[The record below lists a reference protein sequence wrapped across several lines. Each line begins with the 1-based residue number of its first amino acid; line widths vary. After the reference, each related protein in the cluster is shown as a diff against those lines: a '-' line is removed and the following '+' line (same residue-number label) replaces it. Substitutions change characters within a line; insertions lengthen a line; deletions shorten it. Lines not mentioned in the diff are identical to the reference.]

1 MCIVMNIRNLQM
13 TVLNLAKI
21 RGKYYS
27 FEHKPAI
34 TVAASAAK
42 LQQQQLRTEEEWVK
56 ESGGRRGR
64 EGHAGS
70 ANFAPVE

>member
-1 MCIVMNIRNLQM
+1 MVMNIRNLQM

-42 LQQQQLRTEEEWVK
+42 LQQQQLRTEEE
-56 ESGGRRGR
+56 
-64 EGHAGS
+64 
-70 ANFAPVE
+70 